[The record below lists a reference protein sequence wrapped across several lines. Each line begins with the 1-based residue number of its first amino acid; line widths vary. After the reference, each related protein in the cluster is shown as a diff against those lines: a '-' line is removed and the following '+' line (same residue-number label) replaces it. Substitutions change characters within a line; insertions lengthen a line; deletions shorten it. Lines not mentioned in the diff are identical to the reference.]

1 MAAFSNKKQIQI
13 KAEMLAKKTKFSKT
27 EIEALLS
34 MFRELTKNSG
44 KLDRTMFRDILH
56 NQFKMTDDII
66 MDRVFRVFD
75 ADNDTCVSA
84 DEWVKGL
91 STFLRGNIDDRIKF
105 CFAVFDMN
113 GDGFISREDIFQ
125 FLKNCIVKQ
134 TIDEDAEEGVKDLV
148 DIMIKRMD
156 EDHDTRLSYDDFQHS
171 VKKEEL
177 LLEAFGP
184 CLPDEPD
191 AQEVL
196 LALQNPDDQRDL
208 IEKWSMTMK
217 C

>member
-1 MAAFSNKKQIQI
+1 MAAFSNKKQMQM

-75 ADNDTCVSA
+75 QDNDTCVSA

-156 EDHDTRLSYDDFQHS
+156 DDHDTRLSYDDFQTS

-184 CLPDEPD
+184 CLPDERCVQRFTETFWDMD
-191 AQEVL
+191 A
-196 LALQNPDDQRDL
+196 RDSF
-208 IEKWSMTMK
+208 IDSIKH
-217 C
+217 